1 MGKGSFKDAQV
12 LNKQKVVHEVGI
24 TIDISLW
31 ISESSKHYVNWAPKH
46 SDFIKKVKQNIQLNK
61 NNKKLSK
68 KI

>member
-12 LNKQKVVHEVGI
+12 LNKQKAVHKVDI

-46 SDFIKKVKQNIQLNK
+46 SDFIKKAKQNI
-61 NNKKLSK
+61 
-68 KI
+68 